1 MSHLCRWNLTT
12 ILGTESPSWTLYC
25 WELAT
30 GTGVPPLLATGWD
43 GVVLS
48 SGRSETLAMGDGEP
62 VATEAVFP
70 RPRKVGRA
78 TTAPRIRATPM
89 AEKMRGFMVCRFSWP
104 RSRGKLYGLG
114 AFSQEGWLGTLRFN
128 TAGGTLSGASGPVGV
143 CQAPAPVRVLAGNSG
158 RRTFSWESGAT
169 GGSDSTPSLAGGR
182 LSVGSISSSRFTVH
196 PRRAGTATGSR
207 GLVSVGPCLTDND
220 LRNADGPP
228 VVARTNGQAR
238 PQISEGKPPTCLP
251 RSTSTWPTVRPRP
264 AYQESTPYGTEGA
277 ADGGDIWPGPGMLRV
292 SPITIWLRSAIRGFA
307 SSSSHTWRL
316 RSAAIF
322 CRLSP
327 GLTMYSS
334 KVAAGVGPA
343 LLDAEGAV
351 LGVTPQT
358 SGLPT
363 AGTMLQP
370 GEGARAGVSDGA
382 TVLPAPSDP

>member
-48 SGRSETLAMGDGEP
+48 SGRSETLAMGDEEP
-62 VATEAVFP
+62 VAAGVFCP
-70 RPRKVGRA
+70 RPRKAGKN

-128 TAGGTLSGASGPVGV
+128 APGGTFSGASGAVGG

-220 LRNADGPP
+220 PRNGDGPP

-238 PQISEGKPPTCLP
+238 PQISEGKLPTCLP

-277 ADGGDIWPGPGMLRV
+277 ADGCEICPGLGMRRIWPTSMCPSGGT
-292 SPITIWLRSAIRGFA
+292 SGFA
-307 SSSSHTWRL
+307 CRSSESRTL
-316 RSAAIF
+316 NLAAMLDM
-322 CRLSP
+322 LSP
-327 GLTMYSS
+327 DITL
-334 KVAAGVGPA
+334 
-343 LLDAEGAV
+343 
-351 LGVTPQT
+351 
-358 SGLPT
+358 
-363 AGTMLQP
+363 
-370 GEGARAGVSDGA
+370 
-382 TVLPAPSDP
+382 